1 MGQVR
6 KPAIYQY
13 WSKRKIIRTD
23 IFCQTMPYSRF
34 VNISR
39 FLRFSSKD
47 NSSTEPL
54 NKIHE
59 ILDMIL
65 NKFNSCYTPN
75 KKISIDESLLKFT
88 GRFKYTHYIPNK
100 SAVRG
105 IKIYKLCESESGYC
119 SNFHI
124 HTTKIE
130 RDEENGELVGEAII
144 FKLAAKYL
152 NKGYIIYMDNWFTS
166 PNVILKLLD
175 FKTYGVGTAKP
186 NRLNFPQMLTKYE
199 VIKGDVLY
207 FSANNILA
215 LRFSDRKEVY
225 FLTSYTKQM
234 EMISIDKPHKQA
246 CRPMC
251 IDDYNKNMGGVDKH
265 DQKLAS
271 FSILRRS
278 LKWYRKLF
286 IYLFDMMLL
295 NSSIIFYKYIKLK
308 KTDSKQDQFTKFRM
322 NLAEQIL
329 SDVRLPDYKSR
340 IVGQADNPLRFENKK
355 CILEYIPKT
364 AKKLNPT
371 LRCKYCSLLKVRR
384 ETVYRCKNCMVAL
397 HKKCFAKYHNKY
409 NKIDSNIVVMK

>member
-1 MGQVR
+1 MRNEFDISNSEDEIEESDDDYIPSDSEYSSDSSSENSKKIVFRGNITVKKQEDLPKQLVVEEDLEKKKKRKLNETNRLDWKWENKLNSVREFPFLEEAPGINKEVLLKLDKLYEEKKGITEYDVFMLMADEPFWNKIVTETNKSALDFMEELKRPDYKPSRKYKKTPKKPNISEEWFPCTVDELKAFFALIILMGQVR

-130 RDEENGELVGEAII
+130 RDE
-144 FKLAAKYL
+144 
-152 NKGYIIYMDNWFTS
+152 
-166 PNVILKLLD
+166 D
-175 FKTYGVGTAKP
+175 F
-186 NRLNFPQMLTKYE
+186 
-199 VIKGDVLY
+199 
-207 FSANNILA
+207 S
-215 LRFSDRKEVY
+215 
-225 FLTSYTKQM
+225 
-234 EMISIDKPHKQA
+234 
-246 CRPMC
+246 
-251 IDDYNKNMGGVDKH
+251 
-265 DQKLAS
+265 
-271 FSILRRS
+271 
-278 LKWYRKLF
+278 
-286 IYLFDMMLL
+286 
-295 NSSIIFYKYIKLK
+295 
-308 KTDSKQDQFTKFRM
+308 
-322 NLAEQIL
+322 
-329 SDVRLPDYKSR
+329 
-340 IVGQADNPLRFENKK
+340 
-355 CILEYIPKT
+355 
-364 AKKLNPT
+364 
-371 LRCKYCSLLKVRR
+371 
-384 ETVYRCKNCMVAL
+384 
-397 HKKCFAKYHNKY
+397 
-409 NKIDSNIVVMK
+409 